1 MSSFNETRRLSL
13 ADRPPSWR
21 TGLLYACACIW
32 VIGGSSGCLSTPED
46 PGWKLVGAYDATA
59 LLATA
64 VDPEAEDE
72 LPDYVWTAFP
82 GMTDSCGPA
91 KAPDGLGVFEAEAMA
106 NSLTPTLAVV
116 LERTRAAQEGPLSAS
131 GVRVALGL
139 EKPEFLLQPAVM
151 PRYIA
156 VRIGGEGNV
165 HHKQLVRTQ
174 LQMETC
180 MEHKTGRGWVGGT
193 ASNLRQAFLLDPPDE
208 ENWGSDRMYFGG
220 QRDPLPPLLGPPD
233 ACIVEGTEL
242 GVSGGGGAG
251 EGSLDLVPSDV
262 WGASL
267 RSCAVEER
275 PGAPMMRRPGM
286 VPLRVS
292 GLGDLPLRRA
302 NPYWSD
308 LAVLVEP
315 HDSALWKAANPE
327 TSDESVRVDVLW
339 SDPTGNEV
347 AILQQEPLFDRPEGG
362 DGEGWSAGAGM
373 TDLLARV
380 PYYYPVVGPPEDEE
394 RYVLLLVP
402 NWQIVEGLR
411 RLFSEERHPDRPKAT
426 AGTGVQY
433 GVGWVLEHPEYL
445 FVQVPDPRNEKVAE
459 KEELADET
467 WLDLTEIMGGGTGG
481 LRNWGY
487 TVGMLSGRKPV
498 ALPGKDSPAWKQASL
513 AQRAK
518 HQSLFLGGVAV
529 LAFFLLVGLRRVPDL
544 WTRIPEERVDY
555 WPGVPA
561 DDGEEGGGGK
571 PPEGGEGGGEGGGGG
586 GGGGGEGA

>member
-1 MSSFNETRRLSL
+1 MSSFNETSRFSWFDRRRALSCALMCAGVL
-13 ADRPPSWR
+13 A
-21 TGLLYACACIW
+21 
-32 VIGGSSGCLSTPED
+32 VGGGCLSTPED

-59 LLATA
+59 LLATTEA
-64 VDPEAEDE
+64 AEDEGE
-72 LPDYVWTAFP
+72 LPDYVWTPFP
-82 GMTDSCGPA
+82 GMTSSCGPA
-91 KAPDGLGVFEAEAMA
+91 KAPDGLGVFEAEALA

-116 LERTRAAQEGPLSAS
+116 LERTEAAGEGPLSTA

-139 EKPEFLLQPAVM
+139 EKPEFLLQPAVL
-151 PRYIA
+151 PRYIT
-156 VRIGGEGNV
+156 VRVGGEGNV

-220 QRDPLPPLLGPPD
+220 QRNPIPPLLGPPD
-233 ACIVEGTEL
+233 ACIVEGEEL

-286 VPLRVS
+286 VPLRIS
-292 GLGDLPLRRA
+292 GLGDLPIRRP

-315 HDSALWKAANPE
+315 HDSALWKAANP
-327 TSDESVRVDVLW
+327 TNTDESVRVDVLW
-339 SDPTGNEV
+339 SDPSGQGVTLLE
-347 AILQQEPLFDRPEGG
+347 QYPLFDRPEGG

-380 PYYYPVVGPPEDEE
+380 PYYYPSVGMPEDDG

-426 AGTGVQY
+426 AGAGVQY

-445 FVQVPDPRNEKVAE
+445 FVQVPDPESEEVAD
-459 KEELADET
+459 KEELEDET

-487 TVGMLSGRKPV
+487 TVGMLSGRKPI
-498 ALPGKDSPAWKQASL
+498 ALPAKDSPVWKQASL

-529 LAFFLLVGLRRVPDL
+529 LAFFLLVGLRRLPDL

-555 WPGVPA
+555 WPGVPV
-561 DDGEEGGGGK
+561 DEDEESGGGK
-571 PPEGGEGGGEGGGGG
+571 PPEGGEGGGGGDKKEGG
-586 GGGGGEGA
+586 